1 MKKSR
6 IIQIVGLSN
15 SGKTT
20 LILDMI
26 KIFTKQNLSVATIKS
41 ARNHTSVSSGKD
53 SDMFLTQGAM
63 SSTISFSNVT
73 QITTT
78 KKTTLSELI
87 GDIQSLSEPD
97 IILVEG
103 FKGEEGYDKIL
114 VWSEKFKENIDL
126 FNLTNLKLVYCQKDR
141 YNTYSIALKKLEKSQ
156 STVVLS
162 DPFDVYSYIINNRIE
177 D

>member
-6 IIQIVGLSN
+6 IIQIVGLSK
-15 SGKTT
+15 SGKTS

-26 KIFTKQNLSVATIKS
+26 KVFEKQNLSVATLKS
-41 ARNHTSVSSGKD
+41 ARGHTSSSSGKD
-53 SDMFLTQGAM
+53 SNKFLTQGAI

-78 KKTTLSELI
+78 KKTTLTKLI
-87 GDIQSLSEPD
+87 RNIQTLSEPD

-103 FKGEEGYDKIL
+103 FKREGYDKIL
-114 VWSEKFKENIDL
+114 VWSEDFEENINL
-126 FNLTNLKLVYCQKDR
+126 FNLTNLKLVYCQKVK
-141 YNTYSIALKKLEKSQ
+141 YNKYLTDLKKLEKSL
-156 STVVLS
+156 STTVLS
-162 DPFDVYSYIINNRIE
+162 DTFDIYSYFINNRTE

>member
-6 IIQIVGLSN
+6 IIQIVGLSK
-15 SGKTT
+15 SGKTS

-26 KIFTKQNLSVATIKS
+26 QVFEKQNLSVATLKS
-41 ARNHTSVSSGKD
+41 ARGYTSSSSSKD
-53 SDMFLTQGAM
+53 SDKFLTQGAI
-63 SSTISFSNVT
+63 SSTVSFSNAT

-87 GDIQSLSEPD
+87 RNIQTLSEPD

-103 FKGEEGYDKIL
+103 FKREGYDKIL
-114 VWSEKFKENIDL
+114 VWSEDFKENIDQ
-126 FNLTNLKLVYCQKDR
+126 FNLTNLKLVYCQKVK
-141 YNTYSIALKKLEKSQ
+141 YNKYLTDIKKLEKNL
-156 STVVLS
+156 STAVLS
-162 DPFDVYSYIINNRIE
+162 DVFDIYSFLINNIKE

>member
-26 KIFTKQNLSVATIKS
+26 KIFAKQNLSVATIKS
-41 ARNHTSVSSGKD
+41 ARDHTSVPSGKD
-53 SDMFLTQGAM
+53 SDIFLTQGAI

-78 KKTTLSELI
+78 KKTSLSELI
-87 GDIQSLSEPD
+87 GDVQSLSEPD

-103 FKGEEGYDKIL
+103 FKREGYDKIL
-114 VWSEKFKENIDL
+114 VWSEKLKENIDL
-126 FNLTNLKLVYCQKDR
+126 FNLTNLKIVYCQKDR
-141 YNTYSIALKKLEKSQ
+141 YNKYSVALKKLEKNLL
-156 STVVLS
+156 TVVLS
-162 DPFDVYSYIINNRIE
+162 DPFDIYSYIINN
-177 D
+177 